1 MFVAATG
8 KEVEIICLP
17 RDWSG
22 NSVGLAFVKFSASET
37 LAEVFGLSGQELMG
51 R

>member
-8 KEVEIICLP
+8 KDVKIIRLP
-17 RDWSG
+17 RDSGG
-22 NSVGLAFVKFSASET
+22 NSAGLAFVKFSASET
-37 LAEVFGLSGQELMG
+37 FAEVFGMSGQELMG